1 VAVIVVTSAT
11 GNVGGEPARIVTAAG
26 AQVTAVSR
34 RPGPLPDGA
43 AHRAEQI
50 RDEAC
55 AQLLAF
61 MPEPVAD
68 GTLAVVGEPLPV
80 DQRIAPDATRVL
92 DRAPRTFADR
102 AVRTAAYQ

>member
-1 VAVIVVTSAT
+1 MIVVTNAT

-68 GTLAVVGEPLPV
+68 GTLAVVGEPLP
-80 DQRIAPDATRVL
+80 IAPDATRVL

>member
-1 VAVIVVTSAT
+1 VA
-11 GNVGGEPARIVTAAG
+11 
-26 AQVTAVSR
+26 
-34 RPGPLPDGA
+34 
-43 AHRAEQI
+43 HHAEQI

-68 GTLAVVGEPLPV
+68 GTLAAAGEPLPIE
-80 DQRIAPDATRVL
+80 QRIGPDAKQVL

-102 AVRTAAYQ
+102 AVRTAAAFR